1 MDDAVDMHKSHF
13 IPMPRHEVKKRLFAE
28 PQVAP
33 LIEEGLESVCTMLEA
48 LDHHSSLS
56 ELERLKVLY
65 CAMDPDSESQIEIAE
80 VDSFISA
87 FEEVLV
93 DGNWEHVTDE
103 EFQLAMDGESL
114 FPISMDVRLDEFV
127 TMKLYKLGRD
137 EMTENLPNTLDNLLG
152 RPGKEIKFEMYNRVI
167 QIIHFKDSKWF
178 MEQGRKKHDPG
189 KIGEGL
195 HLRLFKNVPVEDL
208 EIIFP
213 NTTPKMRPMDKAKI
227 SLPLVIGLVMLF
239 QQYLLPII
247 VGGPTA
253 DLSQAL
259 LVALAS
265 ALGSYAMKAYMT
277 YRKTKETYMAAVA
290 KDLYFK
296 GQANNQAVLNMVI
309 DLAEE
314 QEVKESLLCYTFL
327 LAEADVGHTLAS
339 LDARIEAW
347 LAEQGVHADFEI
359 RDAIGD
365 LAEMGLMELTGD
377 VRSDDGSWNMDVPLG
392 HIAVPI
398 KESLARLDD
407 IWDGLY
413 NFEH

>member
-1 MDDAVDMHKSHF
+1 MGMGKSHF
-13 IPMPRHEVKKRLFAE
+13 IPMPRHEVKERLFAE
-28 PQVAP
+28 PTIAP

-56 ELERLKVLY
+56 VLERLKVLY
-65 CAMDPDSESQIEIAE
+65 SAMDPDAERKLDLTE

-93 DGNWEHVTDE
+93 DGNWEDVTDE
-103 EFQLAMDGESL
+103 EFQLALDGESL

-127 TMKLYKLGRD
+127 TMKLYKLGHD
-137 EMTENLPNTLDNLLG
+137 EMTENLPNALDNLLG
-152 RPGKEIKFEMYNRVI
+152 RPGKEVKFDMYNRVI
-167 QIIHFKDSKWF
+167 QVIRFQDSEWF
-178 MEQGRKKHDPG
+178 VEQGMKKHDPG
-189 KIGEGL
+189 KMGAGL

-208 EIIFP
+208 EVIFP
-213 NTTPKMRPMDKAKI
+213 NTTPNMRLLDKAKI
-227 SLPLVIGLVMLF
+227 SLPLVVGLVMLF

-247 VGGPTA
+247 VGGPSV

-259 LVALAS
+259 LIALAS

-277 YRKTKETYMAAVA
+277 YRKTKENYMAAVA

-347 LAEQGVHADFEI
+347 LAEQDVHADFEI
-359 RDAIGD
+359 RDAVGD
-365 LAEMGLMELTGD
+365 LAEMRLVELTDD
-377 VRSDDGSWNMDVPLG
+377 VRNDDGSWNIDAPLG
-392 HIAVPI
+392 RAAVPI

>member
-1 MDDAVDMHKSHF
+1 MGVGKSHF
-13 IPMPRHEVKKRLFAE
+13 IPMPRHEVKERLFSE
-28 PQVAP
+28 PAIAP
-33 LIEEGLESVCTMLEA
+33 LIEEGLESVCMMLEA

-56 ELERLKVLY
+56 VLERLKVLY
-65 CAMDPDSESQIEIAE
+65 SAMDPDAERQLDLTE
-80 VDSFISA
+80 VDAFISA

-93 DGNWEHVTDE
+93 DGNWEDVTDE
-103 EFQLAMDGESL
+103 EFQLALDGESL

-127 TMKLYKLGRD
+127 TMKLYKLGHD
-137 EMTENLPNTLDNLLG
+137 EMTENLPNALDNLLG
-152 RPGKEIKFEMYNRVI
+152 RPGKEVKFDMYNRVI
-167 QIIHFKDSKWF
+167 QVIRFQESEWF
-178 MEQGRKKHDPG
+178 VEQGRKKHDPG
-189 KIGEGL
+189 DMGAGL

-213 NTTPKMRPMDKAKI
+213 NTTPNMRMLDKAKI
-227 SLPLVIGLVMLF
+227 SLPLLVGLVMLF

-247 VGGPTA
+247 VGGPSV

-259 LVALAS
+259 LIALAS

-277 YRKTKETYMAAVA
+277 YRKTKENYMAAVA

-339 LDARIEAW
+339 LDTRIESW
-347 LAEQGVHADFEI
+347 LEEQDVHADFEI

-365 LAEMGLMELTGD
+365 LAEMGLVELTDD
-377 VRSDDGSWNMDVPLG
+377 VRNDDGSWNIDAPLG
-392 HIAVPI
+392 RAAVPI